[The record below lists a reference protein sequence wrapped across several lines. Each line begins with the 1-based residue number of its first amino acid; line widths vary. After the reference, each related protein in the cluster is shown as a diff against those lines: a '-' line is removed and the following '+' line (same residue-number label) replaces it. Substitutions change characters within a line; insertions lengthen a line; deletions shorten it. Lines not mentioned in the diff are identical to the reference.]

1 MKHFA
6 LMCLFALLVAVA
18 FAIVGREG
26 EHGRV
31 RYALRVFAE
40 FVGVGLALAW
50 LLYWIP
56 W

>member
-1 MKHFA
+1 LKHFA
-6 LMCLFALLVAVA
+6 LMCLFALLVALA

-26 EHGRV
+26 EHRRV
-31 RYALRVFAE
+31 LYALRVFAE

>member
-1 MKHFA
+1 MRHFA
-6 LMCLFALLVAVA
+6 LMCLFALLVALV

-26 EHGRV
+26 ER
-31 RYALRVFAE
+31 RRTLYALRVFLE
-40 FVGVGLALAW
+40 FIGVGFALAW